1 MASTEAMLETKRSDG
16 FLVTGDVK
24 AGRVRAAAAR
34 TRPLAAPTLKVQ
46 SGRNGAAESTEQAVC
61 WVLLQPVSKVVTITT
76 ALVNVG
82 VRRKRGAEC
91 LEW

>member
-1 MASTEAMLETKRSDG
+1 MASTEAMLGTKRSGG

-24 AGRVRAAAAR
+24 AGR
-34 TRPLAAPTLKVQ
+34 TRPLAAPTLKLQ
-46 SGRNGAAESTEQAVC
+46 PGRDGAPESTGQAVC